1 MKKFEVGDTVV
12 IRDDLDVVSW
22 YGTNDCVEEMVE
34 LGGRQA
40 QITEVVKFDKKTEYR
55 IDLDEGDWAWTPE
68 MFQ

>member
-1 MKKFEVGDTVV
+1 MKMYQVGDTVV
-12 IRDDLDVVSW
+12 IKSDLDVISW

-40 QITEVVKFDKKTEYR
+40 IITEVVEGYQKIEYR
-55 IDLDEGDWAWTPE
+55 IDLDEGDWLWTPE